1 MDKTRFEMAVKKYDE
16 GMNCAQAVLSSLS
29 EKTGLSEFESKKL
42 AACFGGGVRCGELCG
57 SAAGAAIALG
67 MCVAEDGAGS
77 KDSPAADAI
86 NEFTACFKEEFS
98 SLRCDELLEKN
109 GRELCKKYM
118 GFSAEVAEKII
129 DKIKR
134 AE

>member
-1 MDKTRFEMAVKKYDE
+1 MGKTTFENAVEKHDE
-16 GMNCAQAVLSSLS
+16 GMNCAQAVLASLS
-29 EKTGLSEFESKKL
+29 EKTGLTELESKKL

-67 MCVAEDGAGS
+67 MCASEDGAGS

-86 NEFTACFKEEFS
+86 NEFTARFKEEFS